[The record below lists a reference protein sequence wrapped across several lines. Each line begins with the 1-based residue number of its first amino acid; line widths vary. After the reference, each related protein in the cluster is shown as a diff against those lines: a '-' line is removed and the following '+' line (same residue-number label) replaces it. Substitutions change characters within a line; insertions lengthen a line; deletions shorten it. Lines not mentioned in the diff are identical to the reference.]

1 MFSMVLCQLL
11 LLYLLV
17 YKHKCN
23 LILNTEC
30 RNWNFSIS
38 HKINVEHVKML
49 ESKGA
54 THRVVGKAQFQT
66 WAHSCFSRLFTSG
79 SGKTRSFLICLL
91 HKRSLVWKTEISEH
105 YKRMYIKTPRT
116 RIFLNCLFSLIAN
129 IIFKN
134 LQNQLQKS
142 SINKTNDVPHETS
155 QSCLH
160 VTEMNAISV

>member
-1 MFSMVLCQLL
+1 MVLCQLL

-38 HKINVEHVKML
+38 HKINVEHVRKQR
-49 ESKGA
+49 SHTQGS
-54 THRVVGKAQFQT
+54 GKAQFQT

-134 LQNQLQKS
+134 LQIQLQKS